1 MPRPTGQ
8 GIDKDTRRVIKKTG
22 AQFDASS
29 RHVKQGDGEV
39 CLARVQRH
47 RDNTVLSQ
55 GGRVGCGYGDRFLIL
70 SLEAKEIG

>member
-1 MPRPTGQ
+1 MTIR
-8 GIDKDTRRVIKKTG
+8 IRAG

-55 GGRVGCGYGDRFLIL
+55 GGRVGRGYGDRLFIL
-70 SLEAKEIG
+70 SLEAQHIC

>member
-29 RHVKQGDGEV
+29 RHVKQGDGDADSYPHLRTDETGRTLV
-39 CLARVQRH
+39 CRL
-47 RDNTVLSQ
+47 L
-55 GGRVGCGYGDRFLIL
+55 
-70 SLEAKEIG
+70 LEIKKTQAPITDS